1 MTDATFTVSLGDL
14 DEDARLRGGVYVDR
28 ADTLRGAWLAG
39 LGFDRAALTQA
50 DLSAVVVRMELDRQR
65 DVAPGDTLAMTQE
78 QVGLSPD
85 GARWV
90 LRTTFTRADGLS
102 AALVT
107 TTGGWLD
114 ARRSK
119 VARPP
124 AGLAQAMAAL
134 PKAADW
140 APLPGAGR

>member
-1 MTDATFTVSLGDL
+1 MTDVTFTVSLGDL
-14 DEDARLRGGVYVDR
+14 DEDARLRGGAYVDR
-28 ADTLRGAWLAG
+28 ADALRAAWLAG
-39 LGFDRAALTQA
+39 RGFDRAALAQA
-50 DLSAVVVRMELDRQR
+50 DLSAVVVRVELDRQR
-65 DVAPGDTLAMTQE
+65 DVAPGDTLTMTQE
-78 QVGLSPD
+78 QVGLSSD
-85 GARWV
+85 GGRWV

-102 AALVT
+102 AAQVT

-114 ARRSK
+114 ARRRK

-140 APLPGAGR
+140 VPLAGAGG